1 MDYSLLLGIHDTNRE
16 DAREEPEEE
25 EEDDDYDSGGS
36 GGAAL
41 TPPDS
46 PGIPFLNLE
55 NKTTTKTKTLYFSD
69 RYFSNKVL

>member
-25 EEDDDYDSGGS
+25 EEEDDYDSGGS

-46 PGIPFLNLE
+46 PGIPFLNFFKQNYNNNQNFIL
-55 NKTTTKTKTLYFSD
+55 F
-69 RYFSNKVL
+69 R